1 MWDAGG
7 EESVSSMISTSTTAT
22 HCLVCGM
29 IGYMTMTYYPKRDGR
44 TTIHRGAYN
53 SWRAMKERC
62 YSKKYWARKHYAG
75 KGITVCDRWLDED
88 GFANFLSDMGD
99 RPEGHSLDRIDNDG
113 DYCPENCRWSTQK
126 EQVANSSKVINAKIT
141 ASELE
146 TACCCPY
153 TVYCRLKK
161 GWSKEDALHTP
172 IDKSSKLY
180 GPCLICGKMFGKE
193 RRRSRCCCNE
203 HSRMLVS
210 QIASARKRGSD
221 GTFI

>member
-1 MWDAGG
+1 MKK
-7 EESVSSMISTSTTAT
+7 I
-22 HCLVCGM
+22 L
-29 IGYMTMTYYPKRDGR
+29 YPKTQDGR
-44 TTIHRGAYN
+44 TTIHKGAYN
-53 SWRAMKERC
+53 SWRAMKNRC

-75 KGITVCDRWLDED
+75 KGITVCDRWLGED

-113 DYCPENCRWSTQK
+113 NYCPENCRWATQE
-126 EQVANSSKVINAKIT
+126 EQLANSARVLKAKIT
-141 ASELE
+141 AAEAA
-146 TACCCPY
+146 TASCSRAVAY
-153 TVYCRLKK
+153 KRLRA
-161 GWSKEDALHTP
+161 GWSKEDALRTP
-172 IDKSSKLY
+172 VDKTPNLY